1 MIFTPQL
8 KDENTHF
15 LNSPS
20 SFWVIVMISPFLNF
34 SWKWDVSEDYCWS
47 NPYLATCNFHLIVV
61 GAFELEDRAHQHRVP
76 HFDWQLVGSNNNT
89 VSHIWESE
97 MGEQFELKGRKMA
110 ALGWMKIVRVAEV
123 CWPVFPRFCQTAAQ
137 SQLSSRQG
145 QLSLNRRDGQH
156 SCIVFPCKDVYNKLM
171 QKKWV
176 EFYEMSRNAQV
187 GV

>member
-1 MIFTPQL
+1 
-8 KDENTHF
+8 
-15 LNSPS
+15 
-20 SFWVIVMISPFLNF
+20 MISPFLNF
-34 SWKWDVSEDYCWS
+34 SWKWDVSEDYYWS
-47 NPYLATCNFHLIVV
+47 NPYLATCHFHLIVV

-171 QKKWV
+171 KNKMGWILWDEQ
-176 EFYEMSRNAQV
+176 ECPGRCV
-187 GV
+187 GMGLHGTTAGWRVAS